1 MGQRHTAHQVSLH
14 RPRARRAPHTGKGRL
29 RGRGVLPAG
38 GRCRENGG
46 NGQLDTR
53 KRPKRNGR
61 ARLRPITPDPDKLP
75 VEEARILLY
84 LLDHGQI
91 SRKDAMSLLG
101 LGETKVKA
109 LFVALAGR
117 EIIARRGQGRGTCYV
132 LAHGPKVLRPQ

>member
-1 MGQRHTAHQVSLH
+1 M
-14 RPRARRAPHTGKGRL
+14 
-29 RGRGVLPAG
+29 
-38 GRCRENGG
+38 
-46 NGQLDTR
+46 
-53 KRPKRNGR
+53 
-61 ARLRPITPDPDKLP
+61 P
-75 VEEARILLY
+75 VEEARIHLY

-132 LAHGPKVLRPQ
+132 LAHKPKDNGSE